1 MQKVKVSFDTWIQL
15 LGMVGVLG
23 GLVFVGLEMQQTQ
36 RIALAG
42 QVQARDQRGI
52 DRIIAGLEGNL
63 TALKLFYEND
73 WSYEELTSEE
83 KKTGFGDSFETS
95 FRIFGCYSK
104 KIHFKNCFK
113 ERGPLKVKFDSI
125 FLPGGSLTSSHYQ
138 KLFGQGTTVRT
149 HVKAL
154 FVISLRTN

>member
-1 MQKVKVSFDTWIQL
+1 MKRIKVSFDTWIQL

-83 KKTGFGDSFETS
+83 KT
-95 FRIFGCYSK
+95 IA
-104 KIHFKNCFK
+104 I
-113 ERGPLKVKFDSI
+113 SI
-125 FLPGGSLTSSHYQ
+125 FDWRWRSLQNNFIQYQ
-138 KLFGQGTTVRT
+138 MGMFPEEFWELTKIRIENTYNRCDMRF
-149 HVKAL
+149 
-154 FVISLRTN
+154 SLRGGVQSWEDYIETVPNKCME